1 MAGRLREAQEQFA
14 MGKPEQWERLAGEAI
29 VFARSGNK
37 AAVEQK
43 VQRMQQLFGDAASYQ
58 YAEIFAQ
65 AGDKERALA
74 SMDSAWAIRDG
85 GLINIRVD
93 PFLDPI
99 RNEPR
104 FQAIV
109 KKMNFPA

>member
-1 MAGRLREAQEQFA
+1 
-14 MGKPEQWERLAGEAI
+14 
-29 VFARSGNK
+29 
-37 AAVEQK
+37 
-43 VQRMQQLFGDAASYQ
+43 
-58 YAEIFAQ
+58 
-65 AGDKERALA
+65 
-74 SMDSAWAIRDG
+74 MDSAWAIRDG

>member
-1 MAGRLREAQEQFA
+1 MASLE
-14 MGKPEQWERLAGEAI
+14 
-29 VFARSGNK
+29 S
-37 AAVEQK
+37 K
-43 VQRMQQLFGDAASYQ
+43 VQRMQQIFGDAASYQ

-65 AGDKERALA
+65 AGDRERALSA
-74 SMDSAWAIRDG
+74 LDSAWRIRDG

-99 RNEPR
+99 RTEPR

-109 KKMNFPA
+109 KNMNFPA